1 MKNKKLAYGML
12 AVLAILGIGFVVLK
26 KDTVPIVSHGGPVN
40 DYVSFIDNLRA
51 TGDLVE
57 PAGEISQPFFSVK
70 GFVVKVNGEEVQA
83 FEYLNATVADSEAE
97 LVSPDGASAGTS
109 IITWVATPH
118 FYKEERLIV
127 LYVGDN
133 EALINIL
140 ETILGPQFAGG

>member
-1 MKNKKLAYGML
+1 MKNKRLVYVIL
-12 AVLAILGIGFVVLK
+12 AVLAILGTGFVVLK
-26 KDTVPIVSHGGPVN
+26 KDIAPKVSHGGPVS

-70 GFVVKVNGEEVQA
+70 GFVVKVNGEEVQV
-83 FEYLNATVADSEAE
+83 FEYLNATAADSEAE
-97 LVSPDGASAGTS
+97 LVSPDGASVGTNM
-109 IITWVATPH
+109 ITWVATPH

-133 EALINIL
+133 EDLINIL
-140 ETILGPQFAGG
+140 ETILGSQFAGG